1 MKIVYLLIN
10 LVLAFIF
17 HGCTNTP
24 SDQTLKIAL
33 SKSIATYP
41 IELSETFGYYNSANI
56 ALLETKK
63 SKETIQAYRDGLADA
78 AVVSLDQAIDLYA
91 QQNDFVIV
99 MVLNRLHKVAVESE
113 NDTFTV
119 LIIRRSY
126 LMQHSQQIK
135 ELIGG
140 WYASLGYMQVNINMV
155 IRTRSKYIGVSE
167 AQLRVTLSQ
176 LDFGDANQNYLYLL
190 SDTPLLL
197 RYALNIEKL
206 KGQNEDLSIKDA
218 FLPKNTIQDLHRYK
232 KWTYKIGRH

>member
-1 MKIVYLLIN
+1 MNFVLL
-10 LVLAFIF
+10 FIF
-17 HGCTNTP
+17 HGCTNIP

-33 SKSIATYP
+33 SKSITTYP
-41 IELSETFGYYNSANI
+41 IELSETFGYFHSANI
-56 ALLETKK
+56 TLLETKK

-91 QQNDFVIV
+91 KQNDFVIV

-113 NDTFTV
+113 YDTFTV

-126 LMQHSQQIK
+126 LMQHSRQIK
-135 ELIGG
+135 EFIGG

-176 LDFGDANQNYLYLL
+176 LDFGDADQNYLYLL